1 VDWDGSTVLALHSF
15 ADERLEA
22 RVALEPEVGEAADL
36 FDGEHAV
43 PADGTLA
50 VPLDP
55 YGARW
60 FRLRRDGQRL
70 PP

>member
-1 VDWDGSTVLALHSF
+1 MLALHSF
-15 ADERLEA
+15 AGERLEA
-22 RVALEPEVGEAADL
+22 AVGVEPEVDEAVDL
-36 FDGEHAV
+36 FDGEDAT
-43 PADGTLA
+43 PRDGKLS